1 MQTAHPLPQSGSVS
15 SPRTTRRRFPRWA
28 LIVLALLIIAAG
40 VAWYF
45 ESRATPAAITT
56 TVPLTRG
63 DLTLTVNG
71 NGSVAPAASV
81 DLPFQVAGQV
91 TAVKVA
97 VGDAVKAGQP
107 LATLDTRDLQNQVAA
122 AQAAVQSAQ
131 ANLDQLQHGGSTPQ
145 DLANAQAAVQA
156 AQAAAHKTRTGN
168 VTAADI
174 QSAQA
179 AVQSAQAKLDALKNP
194 SPAALSAAQS
204 TLAQAQTN
212 LQTTTDGDSAAKN
225 NAYQAMQQATDN
237 LTKAQS
243 AYSTAQQNWQYV
255 QDTGADPTNPSTTN
269 AQGKKVANKL
279 NDVQRQQYYDAFVQ
293 AQAALQSAQ
302 SAVQQA
308 QITYDTARQK
318 EAADVPQAQQQIAAA
333 QAQFDALQHPTADD
347 ITQAQASVT
356 QAQAALTKLKQGGTP
371 DDIAAAQAQVVQAQ
385 SSLDKLTAPSAPAN
399 IAAGQASLA
408 NAQAALQTAQLNLDR
423 ATLPAPFDGVVAAV
437 DVTPGTIVSTS
448 TVAVTVID
456 RSKLHLTLSLSE
468 SDAAAV
474 QVGQPV
480 QVSFDAL
487 PNITLKGTVTN
498 VAPNST
504 TVQNVVTYQVLVSI
518 DPGKSPVKAGMS
530 ATAIIQ
536 TQVITGALLVPSRA
550 IQTRGANQIIQVDL
564 AQSGSAAQPTS
575 IQIATGAN
583 ANGQTVITK
592 VLAPAGLTLNPGDQV
607 VVPSVAR
614 TSTTTTGGGFGG
626 GAGGRGGAGSGIPFL
641 GGGRGN

>member
-1 MQTAHPLPQSGSVS
+1 MQTAHPLPQSGTVS
-15 SPRTTRRRFPRWA
+15 SLRTTRRRFPRWA
-28 LIVLALLIIAAG
+28 WIVLALLIIAAG
-40 VAWYF
+40 MAWYF
-45 ESRATPAAITT
+45 QSRATPAATTT

-204 TLAQAQTN
+204 TLTQAQTN

-255 QDTGADPTNPSTTN
+255 QDTGNDPTNPSTIN
-269 AQGKKVANKL
+269 AAGKKVANKL

-333 QAQFDALQHPTADD
+333 QAQLDALQHPTADD
-347 ITQAQASVT
+347 ITQAQATLT

-399 IAAGQASLA
+399 IASGQASLA

-437 DVTPGTIVSTS
+437 DVTPGTIVSAS

-456 RSKLHLTLSLSE
+456 RSKLHLALSLSE

-474 QVGQPV
+474 QVGQLV

-487 PNITLKGTVTN
+487 PNVTLKGAVTN

-536 TQVITGALLVPSRA
+536 TQTISGALLVPSRA

-575 IQIATGAN
+575 IQIATGAS

-614 TSTTTTGGGFGG
+614 TSTTTGGGFGG
-626 GAGGRGGAGSGIPFL
+626 GAGGRGSAGSGVPFL